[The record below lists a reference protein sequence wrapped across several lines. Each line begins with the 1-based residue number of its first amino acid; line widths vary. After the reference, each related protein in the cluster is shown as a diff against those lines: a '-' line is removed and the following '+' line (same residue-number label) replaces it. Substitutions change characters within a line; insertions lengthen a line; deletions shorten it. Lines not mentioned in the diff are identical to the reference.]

1 MTMPP
6 ESNSPHDWEQEL
18 GELLALL
25 SSTQGEL
32 LALLGEKRELLVQG
46 NLPGLAA
53 IAPREE
59 AIVAQLQ
66 ICQMRREEL
75 LGRAANEGLPNDSL
89 HSLTKALPQ
98 QASPEIRA
106 SLNEAEQRT
115 RLLRHHSL
123 TNWVLVQRTL
133 LHLSQMLEI
142 IATGGQ
148 PQPTYGKGAVS
159 RGGSLVDQ
167 AA

>member
-1 MTMPP
+1 MTT
-6 ESNSPHDWEQEL
+6 SATTTVWQDWEREL

-25 SSTQGEL
+25 STTQGEL
-32 LALLGEKRELLVQG
+32 LKLLGEKRAILVQG
-46 NLPGLAA
+46 DLSGLEA
-53 IAPREE
+53 IQPREE

-66 ICQMRREEL
+66 ICQLRREEL
-75 LGRAANEGLPNDSL
+75 LQRAAGEGLPNDCLRSL
-89 HSLTKALPQ
+89 ALAFPQ
-98 QASPEIRA
+98 EGAGELRSQIG
-106 SLNEAEQRT
+106 EAEQRT
-115 RLLRHHSL
+115 RLLRHQSL

-133 LHLSQMLEI
+133 LHLSQILEI

-148 PQPTYGKGAVS
+148 PQPTYGNEAGA

>member
-1 MTMPP
+1 MTTVP
-6 ESNSPHDWEQEL
+6 EATALPAWEQEL

-25 SSTQGEL
+25 SGTQGD
-32 LALLGEKRELLVQG
+32 LLGLLSKKRELLVQG
-46 NLPGLAA
+46 DLAGLAA
-53 IAPREE
+53 IQPREE

-66 ICQMRREEL
+66 ICQIRREEL
-75 LGRAANEGLPNDSL
+75 LGRAAEEGLPNDSL
-89 HSLTKALPQ
+89 HSLTQALPN

-106 SLNEAEQRT
+106 SINEAEQRT
-115 RLLRHHSL
+115 RILRHHSL

-148 PQPTYGKGAVS
+148 PQPTYGKGDSS
-159 RGGSLVDQ
+159 RGGGLVDQ

>member
-1 MTMPP
+1 MTPLT
-6 ESNSPHDWEQEL
+6 EEISSLDWEQEL
-18 GELLALL
+18 SELLALL
-25 SSTQGEL
+25 SGTQGAL
-32 LALLGEKRELLVQG
+32 LALLSEKRDLLVRG
-46 NLPGLAA
+46 DLPGLAA
-53 IAPREE
+53 IQSREE

-66 ICQMRREEL
+66 ICQLRREEL
-75 LGRAANEGLPNDSL
+75 LGRAAEEGLPNDSL
-89 HSLTKALPQ
+89 HSLTQALPN
-98 QASPEIRA
+98 QASPQIRA
-106 SLNEAEQRT
+106 SINEAELRT

-148 PQPTYGKGAVS
+148 SQPTYGKGAVS
-159 RGGSLVDQ
+159 RGGGLVDQ

>member
-1 MTMPP
+1 MMTLPEATSPP
-6 ESNSPHDWEQEL
+6 AWEQEL

-25 SSTQGEL
+25 SGTQGEL
-32 LALLGEKRELLVQG
+32 LGLLSEKRELLVQG
-46 NLPGLAA
+46 DLPGLAA
-53 IAPREE
+53 IQPREE
-59 AIVAQLQ
+59 AIVARLQ
-66 ICQMRREEL
+66 ICQLHREEL
-75 LGRAANEGLPNDSL
+75 LGRAAEEGLPNDSL
-89 HSLTKALPQ
+89 HSLTQALPN

-106 SLNEAEQRT
+106 SINEAEQRT

-148 PQPTYGKGAVS
+148 LQPTYGKGVAS
-159 RGGSLVDQ
+159 RGGGLVDR

>member
-1 MTMPP
+1 MTTQH
-6 ESNSPHDWEQEL
+6 EDISALDWEQEL

-32 LALLGEKRELLVQG
+32 LVLLSEKRELLVQG
-46 NLPGLAA
+46 DLHGLAA
-53 IAPREE
+53 IQPREE
-59 AIVAQLQ
+59 AIAAQLQ
-66 ICQMRREEL
+66 ICQLRREEL
-75 LGRAANEGLPNDSL
+75 LGRAAEEGLPNESL
-89 HSLTKALPQ
+89 HSLTQALPN
-98 QASPEIRA
+98 QASPKIRA
-106 SLNEAEQRT
+106 SINEAELRT

-148 PQPTYGKGAVS
+148 PQPTYGKGATS
-159 RGGSLVDQ
+159 RGGGLVDQ